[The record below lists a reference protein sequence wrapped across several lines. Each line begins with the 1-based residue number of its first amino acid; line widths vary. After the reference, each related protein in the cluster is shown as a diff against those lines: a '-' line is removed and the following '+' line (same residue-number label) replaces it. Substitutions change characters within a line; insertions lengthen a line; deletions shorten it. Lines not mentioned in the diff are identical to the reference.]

1 MKPIETKAYG
11 CRFRS
16 RLEARWAVFFQTLG
30 LQWEYEPEGFDLSPF
45 GRYLPDF
52 LVRGFP
58 GYPEIM
64 WVEVKPQKPEMS
76 DVNKLRKLCCESG
89 KYGVFAVGSDIFR
102 KIIKE
107 AQEGEHDPWAG
118 LCSPFNFVQVPHST
132 FVPIGNAK
140 PVVDWWQTKEG
151 IDFYAELD
159 HLLFDIYPQEHD
171 AAPLAV
177 AAEAALSAR
186 FEHGEQP

>member
-1 MKPIETKAYG
+1 MKPIETRAYG
-11 CRFRS
+11 YRFRS

-45 GRYLPDF
+45 GHYLPDF

-107 AQEGEHDPWAG
+107 TQEGEHDPWAG
-118 LCSPFNFVQVPHST
+118 LCRPFVYLQVPHST
-132 FVPIGNAK
+132 FSPLRNSK
-140 PVVDWWQTKEG
+140 PVTAWWDTEEG
-151 IDFYAELD
+151 IAFYKELD
-159 HLLFDIYPQEHD
+159 RLLDRYIHLQYH
-171 AAPLAV
+171 AAPLAA